1 MLIDTRVLA
10 ERIKKLRHQRNLTQE
25 ELDELL
31 KQEQEAITF
40 LKEQGLTVIEPDL
53 DAFMEYSENY
63 YLNDKDMV
71 KDWDMDLYHQIKD
84 LKY

>member
-1 MLIDTRVLA
+1 MVR
-10 ERIKKLRHQRNLTQE
+10 RGKP
-25 ELDELL
+25 
-31 KQEQEAITF
+31 EAGAGSDYVP
-40 LKEQGLTVIEPDL
+40 EGAGLTVIEPDL

>member
-1 MLIDTRVLA
+1 MNQIWM
-10 ERIKKLRHQRNLTQE
+10 HSW
-25 ELDELL
+25 
-31 KQEQEAITF
+31 
-40 LKEQGLTVIEPDL
+40 
-53 DAFMEYSENY
+53 EYSENY